1 MKNKSLYISSLSML
15 LLMAACADE
24 QIAEFKVEKPAIIEQ
39 YEYLNSYDVLKTYV
53 NRAANPGFKL
63 GIALSANDFTAG
75 NQVHSL
81 AVSNFDEMTAGN
93 EMKYA
98 SCVADDG
105 TMNFYNVT
113 KFVNEAKMLV

>member
-1 MKNKSLYISSLSML
+1 M
-15 LLMAACADE
+15 
-24 QIAEFKVEKPAIIEQ
+24 
-39 YEYLNSYDVLKTYV
+39 KTYV

-75 NQVHSL
+75 GQVHSL

-113 KFVNEAKMLV
+113 NFVNEAKAAGMTIYGHTLGWHSQQNI